1 MATFPSYARIIEPGY
16 GEAPDYGV
24 LRSPMDDGLA
34 KQRPRRTL
42 PVVGRDVQILVL
54 DKHDKLEFDKWVKT
68 EINGG
73 TGWFDLVDPVDDV
86 QKKAR
91 IVAGK
96 YRWSTP
102 GGVWIASCQ
111 LETLG

>member
-1 MATFPSYARIIEPGY
+1 MVAFPSYARIIEPGY

-42 PVVGRDVQILVL
+42 AVVTRDAQILVL
-54 DKHDKLEFDKWVKT
+54 DKQDKLQFDAWIKT

-73 TGWFDLVDPVDDV
+73 TGWFEIVDPVDGV
-86 QKKAR
+86 TKQAR
-91 IVAGK
+91 IVGGR